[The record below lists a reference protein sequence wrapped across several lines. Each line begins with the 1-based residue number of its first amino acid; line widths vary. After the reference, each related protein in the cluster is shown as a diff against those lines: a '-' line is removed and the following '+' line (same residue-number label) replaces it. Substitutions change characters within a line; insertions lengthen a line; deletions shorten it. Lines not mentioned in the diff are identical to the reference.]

1 MVQGKVGLRFTFDV
15 KDPGDPEGRLVMVF
29 GSQKGNDFRRSE
41 LDDGMTQ
48 IEASVAHFVLLLNVG
63 ILDDFDGALGRDD
76 VR

>member
-1 MVQGKVGLRFTFDV
+1 
-15 KDPGDPEGRLVMVF
+15 MVF

-48 IEASVAHFVLLLNVG
+48 IETSVAHFILLLNVG